1 MEEKNQHFQ
10 DIMLYY
16 FKKGK
21 NASETQ
27 KIFAVYRKG
36 AVTDWMCQK
45 WLAKI
50 PTGDF
55 LLDKAPWSSRWL
67 EVDSDQIETVIENN
81 HCYAMQ
87 QIASLVMLIAL
98 IFGFHVS

>member
-1 MEEKNQHFQ
+1 
-10 DIMLYY
+10 
-16 FKKGK
+16 
-21 NASETQ
+21 
-27 KIFAVYRKG
+27 
-36 AVTDWMCQK
+36 MCQK

-98 IFGFHVS
+98 IFGFHHFMAN